1 MIRRPLLAL
10 VALATTLAMA
20 CAPAPVREVK
30 RPVVRFAF
38 DLWAGYYPALIA
50 RDLGY
55 FRDEG
60 LEVDAI
66 HPERT
71 DAMMSDFAAGQY
83 DAIAVALGD
92 VLAIGQASPDLRVVL
107 HTDESCGADAIVA
120 RRGIRNVEGLRG
132 RRLGVNLGSFGEVLA
147 ERMLEV
153 HGVRRDDVHFVDSDA
168 AKVPEMIASGAID
181 AGHTWEPYLAH
192 AVAAGGR
199 IVFSSAETPGL
210 IPDVVAFRG
219 EYVREHP
226 EVVRGFVKAW
236 LRAADWWFAHP
247 DSGQA
252 IAARALRCDTTE
264 TAPRGIRLKRLADN
278 RVVFADSSALS
289 LKKAARRYLDF
300 YARVGTVRGTPDLDR
315 MIDPEFLPR

>member
-1 MIRRPLLAL
+1 MRRRLLPAL
-10 VALATTLAMA
+10 AALATALAMA
-20 CAPAPVREVK
+20 CAPTPAVDSK
-30 RPVVRFAF
+30 RPVVRFAY

-50 RDLGY
+50 GELGY

-60 LEVDAI
+60 LEVEAI

-83 DAIAVALGD
+83 DAIGVALGD
-92 VLAIGQASPDLRVVL
+92 VLAIGQASPDIRIVL
-107 HTDESCGADAIVA
+107 HTDESSGADAIVGRPGLA
-120 RRGIRNVEGLRG
+120 TVESLRG

-153 HGVRRDDVHFVDSDA
+153 HGVKRDDVRFVDSDA
-168 AKVPEMIASGAID
+168 ARVPELIASGAID
-181 AGHTWEPYLAH
+181 AGHTWEPYLSH
-192 AVAAGGR
+192 AVAAGGQV
-199 IVFSSAETPGL
+199 VFSSAETPGL

-219 EYVREHP
+219 EYARQHP

-252 IAARALRCDTTE
+252 LAARALGCDTTE

-278 RVVFADSSALS
+278 RVVFADSSATS
-289 LKKAARRYLDF
+289 LKRAARRYLDF
-300 YARVGTVRGTPDLDR
+300 YARVGTVRSAPDLDR
-315 MIDPEFLPR
+315 MIDPGFLPR